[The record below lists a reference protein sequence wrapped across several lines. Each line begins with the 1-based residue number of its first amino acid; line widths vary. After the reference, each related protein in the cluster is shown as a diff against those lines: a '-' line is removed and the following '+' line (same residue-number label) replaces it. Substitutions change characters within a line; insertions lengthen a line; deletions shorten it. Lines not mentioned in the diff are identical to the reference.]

1 MFDRPALVLAR
12 LKAPLRLVA
21 AMLAAWILLDLAIY
35 RSGLY
40 YRLAEPESNTGAVVT
55 TLMLLD
61 REYRPE
67 ARNVLVFGDS
77 RIGEGFSAKQAEAG
91 DASLNFINVSVPGST
106 PRTWYYLMREAA
118 RRGYRFEA
126 AVIGTLYEPQ
136 NRQAIAD
143 WPLDPAHQ
151 APLLGLEDLRDY
163 PAGFVTA
170 PMRERAHHAILFPA
184 LAMRADTLAALAAPL
199 ERRRKLR
206 RFRPGFLTAVLDYSG
221 RAERMPDLAFDAD
234 GELITQDALDPA
246 QRVLVES
253 HVAELREI
261 PDPALEAANAEYL
274 AAWFA
279 ALARLADEQGARLVL
294 APLPRGPY
302 AALHPA
308 PAAAPMLAALSA
320 QHPHAQLLPA
330 DLFVELEQPGFFFD
344 TLHLNGEGRARFSTR
359 LGDALRAQLGP
370 EPR

>member
-21 AMLAAWILLDLAIY
+21 AMLGAWLLLDLALY

-61 REYRPE
+61 REYRPD

-126 AVIGTLYEPQ
+126 AVIGTPYQPPH
-136 NRQAIAD
+136 RQATAD

-151 APLLGLEDLRDY
+151 APLLGLRDLHDY

-170 PMRERAHHAILFPA
+170 PMRERARHAILFPA

-199 ERRRKLR
+199 ERRHKLR
-206 RFRPGFLTAVLDYSG
+206 KFRPGFLHAVLDYAG

-234 GELITQDALDPA
+234 GDLIAKDGLDPA
-246 QRVLVES
+246 QRALVES
-253 HVAELREI
+253 HLADLREES
-261 PDPALEAANAEYL
+261 DPALVAANAIYL
-274 AAWFA
+274 ETWFA
-279 ALARLADEQGARLVL
+279 ALARLADEQGARLLLV
-294 APLPRGPY
+294 PLPRGPY
-302 AALHPA
+302 ADVHPA
-308 PAAAPMLAALSA
+308 PAAATVLAALPA
-320 QHPHAQLLPA
+320 EHPNVQLLPA
-330 DLFVELEQPGFFFD
+330 DLFLDLERPAFFFD

-359 LGDALRAQLGP
+359 LGDALRARLGP

>member
-12 LKAPLRLVA
+12 LKAPLL
-21 AMLAAWILLDLAIY
+21 LAAGVIGLWAALDLALY

-55 TLMLLD
+55 TLMLLE
-61 REYRPE
+61 REYRAD

-118 RRGYRFEA
+118 QRGYRFEA
-126 AVIGTLYEPQ
+126 AVIGTLYQPP
-136 NRQAIAD
+136 NRQATAD

-151 APLLGLEDLRDY
+151 APLLGLLDLRDY
-163 PAGFVTA
+163 PAGFVSA
-170 PMRERAHHAILFPA
+170 PMRERARHTILFPA
-184 LAMRADTLAALAAPL
+184 LAMRQDTLAALAAPL

-206 RFRPGFLTAVLDYSG
+206 RFRPGFLHAVLDYAG
-221 RAERMPDLAFDAD
+221 RAERMPDLAFDA
-234 GELITQDALDPA
+234 GGAVATGPGLDPA
-246 QRVLVES
+246 QRASIRS
-253 HVAELREI
+253 HVADLREV
-261 PDPALEAANAEYL
+261 PDPAIAAANADYL
-274 AAWFA
+274 RTWFA
-279 ALARLADEQGARLVL
+279 ALARLADGHGAQLVL

-302 AALHPA
+302 AELHPA
-308 PAAAPMLAALSA
+308 PATAPVLAALAA
-320 QHPHAQLLPA
+320 QHPNVRMLPA
-330 DLFVELEQPGFFFD
+330 DIFVALEQPRYFFD
-344 TLHLNGEGRARFSTR
+344 TLHLNRDGRAQFSAR
-359 LGDALRAQLGP
+359 LGDALRARLGP